1 MYNYSEQRPYVFTE
15 EGQKDLF
22 EVLSR
27 IGFLKNHTEIATA
40 VNLVKNLLGD
50 SWNHMT
56 IINYLEERE
65 VIQEIKLKDTPF
77 LQNRIFKL
85 N

>member
-1 MYNYSEQRPYVFTE
+1 MYKYSEQRPYVFTE

-22 EVLSR
+22 IVLTR
-27 IGFLKNHTEIATA
+27 IEFLKNHTEIATA
-40 VNLVKNLLGD
+40 INLVKNLLGD

-56 IINYLEERE
+56 IINYLEERK

-77 LQNRIFKL
+77 LQNRIFKI
-85 N
+85 